1 MRGIGKDS
9 TKLFD
14 EVHAW
19 VNYEQLLAKCYIGPL
34 INTATINLEN
44 PISSSSKIKP
54 TNGFFKTPAQVLPFL
69 QHSPLS
75 STNTSPARKPNA
87 ISDQPSSSIARS
99 ADDTTVPT
107 PEVIPRFDW
116 MQKKSQVIVIFY
128 TKSLC
133 NPGVSVEMVS
143 EAEVI
148 VRIFIERSLHVCI
161 FKFAHAVQW
170 PCTIRMNYETGKL
183 AKKILSVRRILMKF
197 CYR

>member
-1 MRGIGKDS
+1 MRGVGKDS

-34 INTATINLEN
+34 INTATITLDTPN
-44 PISSSSKIKP
+44 SSGSKSSTKP

-75 STNTSPARKPNA
+75 STSTSPARKPNA
-87 ISDQPSSSIARS
+87 IIDQPSSSIARFVVE
-99 ADDTTVPT
+99 TTVPT
-107 PEVIPRFDW
+107 LEVIPRFDW

-148 VRIFIERSLHVCI
+148 VRIFIERSLHICI
-161 FKFAHAVQW
+161 FKFAHAVRW
-170 PCTIRMNYETGKL
+170 PCAIRMNYETG
-183 AKKILSVRRILMKF
+183 
-197 CYR
+197 

>member
-1 MRGIGKDS
+1 MRGVGKDS

-34 INTATINLEN
+34 INTATITLDN
-44 PISSSSKIKP
+44 PNSSSSKPSTKP
-54 TNGFFKTPAQVLPFL
+54 INGFFKTPAQVLPFL

-75 STNTSPARKPNA
+75 STNTSPARKPP
-87 ISDQPSSSIARS
+87 IVDQPSSSIGRS
-99 ADDTTVPT
+99 VADTTVPT
-107 PEVIPRFDW
+107 LEVIPRFDW

-143 EAEVI
+143 DVEVI

-170 PCTIRMNYETGKL
+170 PCSVRMNYETGKM
-183 AKKILSVRRILMKF
+183 AERIF
-197 CYR
+197 DE